1 MRSHSG
7 QVFEVIQISDARSV
21 CKGYNRGFAK
31 TRGDIIIFCHDDI
44 EIISPDFPARL
55 LAHLRPHDVVGVA
68 GTTQLIGANWNIRDE
83 IRCGQDRSVDAAADQ
98 LADRAILRAGGHDCI
113 PSGDDARAERRRLTL
128 RSDRSHKP
136 ALTFP

>member
-1 MRSHSG
+1 MRSYSG
-7 QVFEVIQISDARSV
+7 QVFEVIQISDARSL
-21 CKGYNRGFAK
+21 CKGYNRSFAK

-68 GTTQLIGANWNIRDE
+68 GTTQLIGANWKIRGE
-83 IRCGQDRSVDAAADQ
+83 IRCRKARSVDAAADQ
-98 LADRAILRAGGHDCI
+98 LADRAILRAGGRDCI
-113 PSGDDARAERRRLTL
+113 SSGDGARSERRRLTL

-136 ALTFP
+136 ALTCP